1 MAHRTKRR
9 NHEDIL
15 GQAKVSF
22 LLIVRLQIH
31 LTYTLCDN
39 SGMPNAGYSSIRID
53 QKTGDLEDLRVGW
66 LQPVALYVSLS
77 DSSLQELHQGR
88 SCSPLIA
95 QHLLRA

>member
-66 LQPVALYVSLS
+66 LQLWLCMSHFPIHLYK
-77 DSSLQELHQGR
+77 
-88 SCSPLIA
+88 SCT
-95 QHLLRA
+95 RADPAAR